1 MWFVDFEYHR
11 PRVGELPRPICVSA
25 YNPETE
31 HHVRTW
37 LWDGAPLQSPFTMTA
52 SSVLVA
58 YAAQAELICFIK
70 LGWNLPANVID
81 LFAEFR
87 RATNGRRLPG
97 TNGLLGALAHYGIAH
112 DVDDKRKDEMRDL
125 AIRGGPFTETERV
138 DLQSYC
144 DSDVLALWKL
154 FRAMRKEGVI

>member
-37 LWDGAPLQSPFTMTA
+37 LWDGAPLQPPFTMDDSTIM
-52 SSVLVA
+52 VA
-58 YAAQAELICFIK
+58 YAAQAELLCFIA
-70 LGWNLPANVID
+70 LEWRLPANVID

-87 RATNGRRLPG
+87 RVTNGRRLPG

-112 DVDDKRKDEMRDL
+112 EVDDTRKDAMRDL
-125 AIRGGPFTETERV
+125 AIRGGPYTRQEYL
-138 DLQSYC
+138 DLMDYC
-144 DSDVLALWKL
+144 DSDVEALHKL
-154 FRAMRKEGVI
+154 MKAMEKEGVI